1 MCYGVI
7 YNMSGTIRY
16 PNINWGKD
24 LGNCSKCDKTLLKT
38 KPYFSKTGYKGRVK
52 RYCLFCAE
60 ELNLI

>member
-1 MCYGVI
+1 
-7 YNMSGTIRY
+7 MSGTIRY